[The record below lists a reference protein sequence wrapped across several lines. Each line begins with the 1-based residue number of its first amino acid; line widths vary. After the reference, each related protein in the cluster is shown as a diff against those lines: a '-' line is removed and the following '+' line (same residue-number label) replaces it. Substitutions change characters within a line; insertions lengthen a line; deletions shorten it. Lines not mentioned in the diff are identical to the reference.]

1 MHPAYNGVPL
11 FLVLLWMA
19 QNFTLPTLC
28 VWTSFPEKHINTC
41 HVLHLCAAKT
51 KQQIAMECWI
61 ESLGALSMCV
71 LLVSL

>member
-1 MHPAYNGVPL
+1 MRVDL
-11 FLVLLWMA
+11 F
-19 QNFTLPTLC
+19 
-28 VWTSFPEKHINTC
+28 SEKHINTC
-41 HVLHLCAAKT
+41 HVLHLCAAKI